1 MRYNSL
7 HDLISG
13 SSSSRRY
20 FLSLPV
26 KMQLTL
32 HKHNDYIHS
41 AEELHQRA
49 EAIKAYDRSV
59 FLSGGKY
66 QGF

>member
-1 MRYNSL
+1 MRYNNL

-32 HKHNDYIHS
+32 HRHNDYIHS
-41 AEELHQRA
+41 AEELHKCT
-49 EAIKAYDRSV
+49 EAIKAYDHSV
-59 FLSGGKY
+59 FLSGGKD
-66 QGF
+66 QEF